1 MDKNKQQKISS
12 GLYLVSTPIGNM
24 EDITLRALN
33 ILKKSDAILC
43 EDTRRSGNLL
53 TYYGIKN
60 KLFSY
65 HKFNEKKV
73 SNKVIELIKN
83 NKIIS
88 LISDA
93 GTPTISDPGLI
104 LVNKC
109 IDEKLNIYP
118 IPGSSAVTSA
128 VSISGFSDKYL
139 FYGFLSKKKN
149 ELENTLKSLQNFN
162 HSIVFFVP
170 ASKLNTHISEFK
182 KYFQDR
188 RIVIAKEMTKMH
200 EDFIREKV
208 VSIKVLAKNLKGEF
222 TVIVSEKNKEKGIQQ
237 KISESVKIE
246 IKKMLKKYSHKD
258 VVEFISK
265 KEDLPK
271 RIVYNFCLKLRE
283 PIKWKKIL

>member
-1 MDKNKQQKISS
+1 MDKNKQQTVRS

-33 ILKKSDAILC
+33 ILQKSNIILC
-43 EDTRRSGNLL
+43 EDTRRSGKLL
-53 TYYGIKN
+53 SYFQIKN
-60 KLFSY
+60 KLMAY
-65 HKFNEKKV
+65 HKFNEKKA
-73 SNKVIELIKN
+73 SDKVIDYLKKD
-83 NKIIS
+83 KIVS

-93 GTPTISDPGLI
+93 GTPAISDPGKI

-109 IDEKLNIYP
+109 IEENLSVYP
-118 IPGSSAVTSA
+118 IPGSSAATSA
-128 VSISGFSDKYL
+128 VSVSGFNDQYL
-139 FYGFLSKKKN
+139 FYGFLTKKEN
-149 ELENTLKSLQNFN
+149 ELERVLKNLCNLDY
-162 HSIVFFVP
+162 SIVFFIP
-170 ASKLNTHISEFK
+170 ASKINFYILKFK
-182 KYFQDR
+182 KYFFDR
-188 RIVIAKEMTKMH
+188 KILIAKEMTKIH

-208 VSIKVLAKNLKGEF
+208 VSIKVLGKNLKGEF

-271 RIVYNFCLKLRE
+271 RIVYNFCLKLKE
-283 PIKWKKIL
+283 SIKWKKI